1 MSEHD
6 EAKSGMAIV
15 TLMNVSRRY
24 RFDFFVVRHPWAAF
38 RYPLEPAYVQRL
50 LVTVLRSLHSEL
62 LVPVDKSFGLS
73 RLVLVFY
80 PRF

>member
-6 EAKSGMAIV
+6 EAKSGRAIV
-15 TLMNVSRRY
+15 TLMIVSRRY
-24 RFDFFVVRHPWAAF
+24 RFGFFVVRHPWATF
-38 RYPLEPAYVQRL
+38 RYPLEPAYVRRL

-73 RLVLVFY
+73 GLVLVFD
-80 PRF
+80 PGV